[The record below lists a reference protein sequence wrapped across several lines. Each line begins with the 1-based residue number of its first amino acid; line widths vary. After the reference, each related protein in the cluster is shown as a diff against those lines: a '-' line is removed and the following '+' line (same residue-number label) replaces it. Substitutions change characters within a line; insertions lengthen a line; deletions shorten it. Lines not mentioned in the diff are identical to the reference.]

1 MPHCRPATAVP
12 VGEKKGVDNAEESE
26 GLLDAGNGDVVKG
39 NNSPPNGFRSNSSN
53 DLKAKEF
60 V

>member
-1 MPHCRPATAVP
+1 MP
-12 VGEKKGVDNAEESE
+12 VGEKKGVDNVEESE